1 MSKWVVI
8 QLGKQIV
15 AQISEKKE
23 KSLVTPA
30 VTFLQTAETDATSRS
45 PSSEHFSKKNQC

>member
-15 AQISEKKE
+15 AQISEKEE

-30 VTFLQTAETDATSRS
+30 VTFLQTAETDAKSRS
-45 PSSEHFSKKNQC
+45 PSSEHFSKKN

>member
-30 VTFLQTAETDATSRS
+30 VTFLQTETDATSRS
-45 PSSEHFSKKNQC
+45 PSSEHFSKKN